1 MFGTN
6 PKTGLTSSILPHT
19 ILQEIPSN
27 ENRKHKQTEERQNA
41 RDKLEIQAK
50 KMKNLS
56 NTKFPEAKE
65 GSTVQLK
72 IPDINRGRGD
82 PRSVIAVVL
91 EITEDGFCI
100 LKQLYARSQLT
111 TCSENLI
118 SLSDIPQEKQISLR
132 SAATEQSIGN
142 GQGFFKCT
150 CITKCTTNRCICR
163 KNGVLCNSKCHQ
175 NQSCTNF
182 DK

>member
-1 MFGTN
+1 MVCIKFIN
-6 PKTGLTSSILPHT
+6 CLKFIHL
-19 ILQEIPSN
+19 N
-27 ENRKHKQTEERQNA
+27 
-41 RDKLEIQAK
+41 
-50 KMKNLS
+50 
-56 NTKFPEAKE
+56 NTLIF
-65 GSTVQLK
+65 K
-72 IPDINRGRGD
+72 IIG
-82 PRSVIAVVL
+82 
-91 EITEDGFCI
+91 I
-100 LKQLYARSQLT
+100 LKQLYARSQFT

-150 CITKCTTNRCICR
+150 CITKCSTNRCVCR